1 MVTPMPWWT
10 EKMSPLTH
18 CFIRKPLLVLS
29 YFHWFFT
36 SCASACMHLNL
47 SWLHRDNPN
56 YTQNCRWAFTR
67 TFCWKVYFLIST
79 RNNFHGTAYNYPCHF
94 HGHVIWVV
102 QSPHDVSPPVLCSV
116 ISTEELQST
125 VEIMVFLCACMVF
138 HFACMNFS
146 VFLLFIFSKMITHFF
161 PCDAL
166 ILHYF
171 NNVLYYHC
179 SHQLHANYQD
189 HWIFCVNNQLH
200 HFQTSPPLLST
211 PISFI
216 IPISNWHFFPVTH
229 LAFCQLILTLFSFA
243 YTFLH
248 ITSPKLR
255 KMKFKST
262 LPSTNKFLIKYP
274 VNLLQ
279 TAFGKIQAI
288 FISFLVISLD

>member
-1 MVTPMPWWT
+1 MPFSWTCHMSSSVTSWCEPT
-10 EKMSPLTH
+10 SAL
-18 CFIRKPLLVLS
+18 FS
-29 YFHWFFT
+29 NFHWGAPIY
-36 SCASACMHLNL
+36 SRNYGVPMCM
-47 SWLHRDNPN
+47 
-56 YTQNCRWAFTR
+56 T
-67 TFCWKVYFLIST
+67 
-79 RNNFHGTAYNYPCHF
+79 
-94 HGHVIWVV
+94 
-102 QSPHDVSPPVLCSV
+102 
-116 ISTEELQST
+116 
-125 VEIMVFLCACMVF
+125 M

-179 SHQLHANYQD
+179 SHQLHASYQD